1 MGVRLKD
8 YSFMLEPPLHGERA
22 GWALTP
28 RARDDPADQYSTTS
42 WSRADY
48 SPYIS
53 VINRRS
59 APASSAV
66 SEPNFF
72 PTRSLLMVRI

>member
-1 MGVRLKD
+1 MVCLMD
-8 YSFMLEPPLHGERA
+8 HSFVLEQSLHGERA

-28 RARDDPADQYSTTS
+28 RARDDPADQYSMTS
-42 WSRADY
+42 RSRADY

-59 APASSAV
+59 APASVAV
-66 SEPNFF
+66 SAPTFF
-72 PTRSLLMVRI
+72 PTRPLLMVRI